1 MQRKEEIPLGD
12 LVQKISLALYEQLA
26 NLMKI
31 MPAQTPELRAQKLK
45 QYFAIA
51 RSRLENLQA
60 ICQGLHSAE
69 MKNGLKSLGDQDD
82 ECSRRRFETEQV
94 LNAMYFFHAELYPK
108 RIRSLDVEL
117 TKEILA
123 RNTYPY
129 LPEAIF
135 TDYPGDVA
143 AADVSTALRT
153 LELHIKAKLALEE
166 CTPPNC
172 DSVELIDGVLILK
185 KTNLFQI
192 ALTLAYFDKSASWK
206 PLNFKLNMAFSHE
219 GLPQRSVTVSNIE
232 FKVFDALLRIYF
244 STTSHGKELHV
255 PLGSIWSICYHTS
268 LSYVLRMFYVQT
280 LLHIRSSSSTMHEAN
295 FIEEP
300 EQAVLI
306 YRFWKSSNPS

>member
-51 RSRLENLQA
+51 RSRLENLQV
-60 ICQGLHSAE
+60 ICQGLYSAE
-69 MKNGLKSLGDQDD
+69 MKTGLKSLGDQDD
-82 ECSRRRFETEQV
+82 ECCRRRFETEQV

-108 RIRSLDVEL
+108 RIRSLDVDL
-117 TKEILA
+117 AKEILA
-123 RNTYPY
+123 RNAYPY

-135 TDYPGDVA
+135 TDYPGDVE
-143 AADVSTALRT
+143 AADVSTTLRA

-166 CTPPNC
+166 CIPPDC
-172 DSVELIDGVLILK
+172 DSVELIDGVLILQK
-185 KTNLFQI
+185 SNLFKI
-192 ALTLAYFDKSASWK
+192 ALTLAYLDKSASWK
-206 PLNFKLNMAFSHE
+206 PLNFKLNMVFSHE

-244 STTSHGKELHV
+244 STISPEKKLNV
-255 PLGSIWSICYHTS
+255 PLMSIWSMCYHMS
-268 LSYVLRMFYVQT
+268 LSYALRMFYIQT
-280 LLHIRSSSSTMHEAN
+280 LLHIRSSSAAMHETN

-300 EQAVLI
+300 EQVVLV